1 MISFH
6 LLAGI
11 VALGAGSFLS
21 LRLSRNIKEKLL
33 GYEPDTFRTMFLQ
46 RMDILDALD
55 EGLLAID
62 ANSQVSYLNQAASQ
76 ILQIDQVKAVGRPL
90 SEVYPQSTIP
100 RVMRTR
106 KAEYNISLK
115 SITHVSVISD
125 RLPF

>member
-1 MISFH
+1 
-6 LLAGI
+6 
-11 VALGAGSFLS
+11 
-21 LRLSRNIKEKLL
+21 
-33 GYEPDTFRTMFLQ
+33 MFLQ

-106 KAEYNISLK
+106 KAEYNK
-115 SITHVSVISD
+115 SRVQYQFEIHYARFGHFGPSP
-125 RLPF
+125 PFERR